1 MSNRLNAMLLAS
13 LVVVVLLLQLTGC
26 AGVSS
31 IQHPVN
37 LADNTC
43 EFDLARAGKYP
54 WQAQQCLTIC
64 RSDKGELAYFA
75 GCSSESFIERGQG
88 RDRDYPDSAGVVKYD
103 DRY

>member
-1 MSNRLNAMLLAS
+1 MSNRLNAILLAS
-13 LVVVVLLLQLTGC
+13 LVVAVLLLQLTGC

-64 RSDKGELAYFA
+64 RSDKGELSYFA
-75 GCSSESFIERGQG
+75 GCSSESLLSE
-88 RDRDYPDSAGVVKYD
+88 VKGATGIIPTAPVW
-103 DRY
+103 